1 MTFRFQAAECGP
13 AEYLGRAMST
23 ELAGDGVV
31 RVVGPT
37 SGDGHH
43 ESMVTFASGDLL
55 TTYECGLV
63 FDLTHPLVPM
73 AVFSHLWLQLEQVSR
88 NSLAER
94 N

>member
-63 FDLTHPLVPM
+63 FDLTHPLVST
-73 AVFSHLWLQLEQVSR
+73 AVLRRIWLQLGQVSR
-88 NSLAER
+88 TSLVER